1 MKSFITYQLRFFASL
16 FGKVYFEE
24 VIIHFGRFARMNL
37 LPTIGT
43 SVPFAIIIAFHAW
56 TALELFG
63 VQRFLSGAV
72 SLVMFRE
79 VAPVISA
86 LIITAVS
93 GTAIASEIALMKLR
107 GEFTY
112 LEVIGVSPMRFVV
125 VPRVIA
131 ISFVCPA
138 IFSVISITSIAGIF
152 VYLVHIKGMAQGT
165 FDEMWNIISI
175 RDIVGGLTKSFIFG
189 FIIGNISGFL
199 GFTAEESSEGV
210 GRASSISVVV
220 NSLVF
225 IIVNVILSYFIF
237 GGFTP
242 ELR

>member
-63 VQRFLSGAV
+63 SQKFLPG
-72 SLVMFRE
+72 

-125 VPRVIA
+125 APRVIA
-131 ISFVCPA
+131 VSFVCPA

-152 VYLVHIKGMAQGT
+152 VYLVHVKGMAQGT

-175 RDIVGGLTKSFIFG
+175 YDVVGGLAKSFIFG

-199 GFTAEESSEGV
+199 GFDAEESSEGV

-225 IIVNVILSYFIF
+225 IIVNVILSYLIF
-237 GGFTP
+237 GGVTP